1 MAIGATGRVA
11 VGPGGP
17 EHRLA
22 CMGLSLPSVPEPVG
36 KFELGSIDGRTLY
49 LSGQGPLLEN
59 GELARGKVGS
69 DVAVEDA
76 RFHAMRAGLVLI
88 GAMKT
93 ILGSLDH
100 VARIHRVFGM
110 VNAAPDFAA
119 HPQVIDG
126 CSNLFLDVFGDHG
139 RHARCAVGM
148 GSLPGNITVEI
159 DAVVSISSDWRPPT

>member
-1 MAIGATGRVA
+1 MAIGATDRVGA
-11 VGPGGP
+11 DTGGP

-22 CMGLSLPSVPEPVG
+22 GMGLPPPSVPAPVG
-36 KFELGSIDGRTLY
+36 KFELGSIDGHTLY

-59 GELARGKVGS
+59 GELACGKVGR
-69 DVAVEDA
+69 DVSATEA

-93 ILGSLDH
+93 MLGSLDH
-100 VARIHRVFGM
+100 VERIHKVFGM
-110 VNAAPDFAA
+110 VNAAPDFTA
-119 HPQVIDG
+119 HPLVIDG
-126 CSNLFLDVFGDHG
+126 CSDLFLEVFGDRG

-159 DAVVSISSDWRPPT
+159 DAIVSISPDWRPAT